1 VFYYASKIAWF
12 FATPSNLLPALVAV
26 GLVLMAWRRARRPG
40 FALAALGTLAI
51 FVAGLSPVANW
62 VVLPLEQRFPAYRD
76 DGQPVTGVI
85 VLGGALESEV
95 ADRRGQVT
103 LNEAGE
109 RLTAMADL
117 ARRYP
122 DARIVFTGGG
132 STILRDE
139 LSEAVALQR
148 FAGSLGI
155 APERILFETEPAPPP
170 RTRASPGVSWNRS
183 RASAGSSSPQ
193 PSTCP
198 ARSAASARRG
208 SRSWPIRWISA
219 PADRRIAG
227 SRSIS
232 SPRVCAG
239 STSPRRNGRASRPT
253 ASSARP
259 PRCFPRRSGNRDAK
273 RGDIALQHAGRL

>member
-12 FATPSNLLPALVAV
+12 FATPSSLLPALVAV
-26 GLVLMAWRRARRPG
+26 GLALMAWRRARRLG

-51 FVAGLSPVANW
+51 FVAGLSPLANW

-76 DGQPVTGVI
+76 DGRPVTGVI

-95 ADRRGQVT
+95 ADRRGQVI

-155 APERILFETEPAPPP
+155 APERILFETESRTTAENASLTRRLVEPKPGERWLLVTSAFHMPRSIGCFRQAGFEVTAYPVDFRTRGPEDRWKPFSFVSEGLRRLDLASKEWAGLVAYRLFGQTSALFPAP
-170 RTRASPGVSWNRS
+170 
-183 RASAGSSSPQ
+183 
-193 PSTCP
+193 
-198 ARSAASARRG
+198 
-208 SRSWPIRWISA
+208 
-219 PADRRIAG
+219 
-227 SRSIS
+227 
-232 SPRVCAG
+232 
-239 STSPRRNGRASRPT
+239 
-253 ASSARP
+253 
-259 PRCFPRRSGNRDAK
+259 
-273 RGDIALQHAGRL
+273 